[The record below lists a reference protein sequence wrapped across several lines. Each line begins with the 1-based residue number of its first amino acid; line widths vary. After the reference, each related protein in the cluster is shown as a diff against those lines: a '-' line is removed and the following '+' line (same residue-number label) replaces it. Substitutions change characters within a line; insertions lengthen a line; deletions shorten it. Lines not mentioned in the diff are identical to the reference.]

1 MILGGFLLALISRG
15 LQAMA
20 AKDDQRLEEASS
32 NFEAEDIVPLFTR
45 IAKLIDRGFGEKQ
58 IEEVRVLASSLAV
71 EEEKTLVFKIR
82 SDRTKTVLSVTI
94 LMSDVDSPDV
104 TIRTSPRLAQR
115 IQEAMVAFQ
124 NERDR

>member
-1 MILGGFLLALISRG
+1 
-15 LQAMA
+15 
-20 AKDDQRLEEASS
+20 
-32 NFEAEDIVPLFTR
+32 
-45 IAKLIDRGFGEKQ
+45 
-58 IEEVRVLASSLAV
+58 
-71 EEEKTLVFKIR
+71 VFKIR